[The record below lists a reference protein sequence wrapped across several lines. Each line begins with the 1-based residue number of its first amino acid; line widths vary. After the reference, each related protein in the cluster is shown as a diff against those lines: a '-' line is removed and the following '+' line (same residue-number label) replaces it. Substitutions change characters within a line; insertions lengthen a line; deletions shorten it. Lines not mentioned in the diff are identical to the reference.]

1 MVSMKNELIGTW
13 RLLSYI
19 EVPLEDGDSTFPYG
33 KSPKGILLY
42 SPDGFMSVQISASEE
57 LRFASGDKMV
67 ASSDEVLQ
75 RMRSYIAF
83 SGRYTVDNPRGGV
96 TYFIDTCLYPNWE
109 GTTQT
114 RKVDFEGDVLYQ
126 KSMEPILSDGKL
138 VHAYMT
144 WKRVE
149 KDQEED
155 VLREEIIHFEV

>member
-1 MVSMKNELIGTW
+1 MKNELIGTW

-19 EVPLEDGDSTFPYG
+19 EVPLEGQDSTFPYG

-42 SPDGFMSVQISASEE
+42 SPDGFMSVQISASEDLKFE
-57 LRFASGDKMV
+57 SGDKMI
-67 ASSDEVLQ
+67 ASSDEVVKRL
-75 RMRSYIAF
+75 RSYIAF
-83 SGRYTVDNPRGGV
+83 SGKYQVDKNRGGV
-96 TYFIDTCLYPNWE
+96 SYEIDTCLYPNWE
-109 GTTQT
+109 GTTQL

-149 KDQEED
+149 KEGSDEL
-155 VLREEIIHFEV
+155 LREEIVHFEI

>member
-1 MVSMKNELIGTW
+1 MKNELIGTW

-19 EVPLEDGDSTFPYG
+19 EVPIGGGDSAFPYG

-57 LRFASGDKMV
+57 LRFTSGDRMI
-67 ASSDEVLQ
+67 ASNEEVVKRL
-75 RMRSYIAF
+75 RSYIAF
-83 SGRYTVDNPRGGV
+83 SGKYMIDNNRGGV
-96 TYFIDTCLYPNWE
+96 TYSIDTCLYPNWE

-114 RKVDFEGDVLYQ
+114 RKVDFEGDILYQ

-144 WKRVE
+144 WKRIE
-149 KDQEED
+149 KENADD
-155 VLREEIIHFEV
+155 LLREEIVHFEI